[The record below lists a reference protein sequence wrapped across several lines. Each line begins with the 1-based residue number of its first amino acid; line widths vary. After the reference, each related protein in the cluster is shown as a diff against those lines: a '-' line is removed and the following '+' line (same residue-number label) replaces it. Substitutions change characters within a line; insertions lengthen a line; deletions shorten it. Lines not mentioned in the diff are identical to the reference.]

1 MTKAKKSYTEMLKD
15 ELLEVARRLG
25 LTNLSK
31 LRKDEIVDLLET
43 AERAKPSKPAAPKS
57 KSAPAPASKG
67 LARSEK
73 PDAPKPVPLKPV
85 KPTAKPDAP
94 KPVASK
100 PAATKPDA
108 PKPVAQ
114 KPAAP
119 KPVAQKS
126 ATPTSQVPLERPVA
140 RTPAKP
146 VDSRPPQKHA
156 GPTPNLGP
164 VSAQAGAQASKY
176 AHYRPEELQG
186 IDESLPDL
194 PETYGDNRIVLLP
207 RDLAWL
213 FAYWDLA
220 TEYKDAAR
228 AAGGNV
234 LALRLYDVTGIDF
247 DGTNARAMVEHEC
260 AEWARSWYLPTPAPD
275 RDYVVE
281 IGYRGADQWF
291 PLARSNK
298 VSVPSDQP
306 STWIKDDFITIRF
319 EEDLRQPEVRERLL
333 PQGGP
338 GPGLAAAGTGAVG
351 PHTLFD
357 DGELRVVVG
366 GTFLPPSGAP
376 TWPSFSGSAELAAL
390 PSSQSLVAGSL
401 LGIPT
406 SGAWS
411 GVWSG
416 VWSGAVPG
424 SGQAFV
430 PGSLISLPSSGAFS
444 GPGFF
449 QLPTSGGFQRPG
461 LGPSLPGGE
470 LPLAEGARAIG
481 DGGAPTDG
489 SSVSVSTPPPPPPL
503 LVANVEMVISGRSLP
518 GTEIRVAGRAVP
530 LGPDGAFSLRVTVPE
545 GLRELPIEAR
555 SPSSPEPRRI
565 TLKLGR
571 ETDG

>member
-31 LRKDEIVDLLET
+31 LRKDEIVDLLEK
-43 AERAKPSKPAAPKS
+43 AGRAKPAKAAPKS
-57 KSAPAPASKG
+57 EPVVRKS
-67 LARSEK
+67 E
-73 PDAPKPVPLKPV
+73 
-85 KPTAKPDAP
+85 
-94 KPVASK
+94 PVAKKTEAKKSE
-100 PAATKPDA
+100 
-108 PKPVAQ
+108 PVA
-114 KPAAP
+114 K
-119 KPVAQKS
+119 KS
-126 ATPTSQVPLERPVA
+126 EPVA
-140 RTPAKP
+140 RKSEAKKSEPVAKKSEPVAKKSEPVAKKSDTAARTETRKATRPAT
-146 VDSRPPQKHA
+146 VEAASA
-156 GPTPNLGP
+156 GPVPDLGP
-164 VSAQAGAQASKY
+164 VSAQADAQASKF
-176 AHYRPEELQG
+176 ARYRPEELQG
-186 IDESLPDL
+186 VDESLPEL
-194 PETYGDNRIVLLP
+194 PESYGDNRIVLLP

-220 TEYKDAAR
+220 VEYKEAAR
-228 AAGGNV
+228 AAGGSV

-319 EEDLRQPEVRERLL
+319 DEDLRQPEVRDRL
-333 PQGGP
+333 PSAP
-338 GPGLAAAGTGAVG
+338 GPAPVATAVGAVG

-376 TWPSFSGSAELAAL
+376 SWPPFSGSAELGAI
-390 PSSQSLVAGSL
+390 PSSASLVAGSL
-401 LGIPT
+401 LGLPT

-411 GVWSG
+411 GA
-416 VWSGAVPG
+416 WSGALGSQALVPG
-424 SGQAFV
+424 SGQAFI
-430 PGSLISLPSSGAFS
+430 PGSLFALPSSGALQ
-444 GPGFF
+444 GPGSF

-461 LGPSLPGGE
+461 GWPSAVSRE
-470 LPLAEGARAIG
+470 LA
-481 DGGAPTDG
+481 DGGAQAVGHGRGPGVEASG
-489 SSVSVSTPPPPPPL
+489 SAATTEPAPPPL
-503 LVANVEMVISGRSLP
+503 LVASVEMVISGRSLP
-518 GTEIRVAGRAVP
+518 GTEIKVAGRSVP

-555 SPSSPEPRRI
+555 AAGSPEPRRI
-565 TLKLGR
+565 RLKLGR
-571 ETDG
+571 ETD

>member
-31 LRKDEIVDLLET
+31 LRKDEIVDLLEK
-43 AERAKPSKPAAPKS
+43 AERPKAKPAAKPVAKKPEPKKPEPKKPEPKPESKVELKQPEPKKPEPKKPESKVELKQPEPRPESKPAKPAPTLTK
-57 KSAPAPASKG
+57 KSAVLPRESVAAKTKRSTAPAEASVSTAG
-67 LARSEK
+67 
-73 PDAPKPVPLKPV
+73 PVPEL
-85 KPTAKPDAP
+85 
-94 KPVASK
+94 S
-100 PAATKPDA
+100 
-108 PKPVAQ
+108 
-114 KPAAP
+114 
-119 KPVAQKS
+119 
-126 ATPTSQVPLERPVA
+126 
-140 RTPAKP
+140 
-146 VDSRPPQKHA
+146 
-156 GPTPNLGP
+156 P

-176 AHYRPEELQG
+176 ARYRPEELQG
-186 IDESLPDL
+186 VDESLPEL
-194 PETYGDNRIVLLP
+194 PESYGDNRIVLLP

-220 TEYKDAAR
+220 AEYKEAAR
-228 AAGGNV
+228 AAGGSV

-275 RDYVVE
+275 RDYIVE

-319 EEDLRQPEVRERLL
+319 DEDLRQQEVRDRL
-333 PQGGP
+333 PVAGGGP
-338 GPGLAAAGTGAVG
+338 APAPGGPVATN
-351 PHTLFD
+351 PHTLFE

-376 TWPSFSGSAELAAL
+376 TWPPFSGSAELLAL

-411 GVWSG
+411 GAWSG
-416 VWSGAVPG
+416 VAVPG
-424 SGQAFV
+424 SGQAFL
-430 PGSLISLPSSGAFS
+430 PGSLFALPSSGALG

-461 LGPSLPGGE
+461 GGWPSPLERG
-470 LPLAEGARAIG
+470 LAEGGVARRSEESAAEAA
-481 DGGAPTDG
+481 APREAE
-489 SSVSVSTPPPPPPL
+489 PPPPPPL
-503 LVANVEMVISGRSLP
+503 LVATVEMVISGRSLP
-518 GTEIRVAGRAVP
+518 GTEIKVAGRSVP
-530 LGPDGAFSLRVTVPE
+530 LGPDGAFSLRVSVPE

-555 SPSSPEPRRI
+555 APGSTEPRRI

-571 ETDG
+571 VSD